1 MSHTF
6 FSHIQLERQ
15 GSQKQNL
22 EGIFLVLKSKNTDLR
37 QTNQYSELA

>member
-22 EGIFLVLKSKNTDLR
+22 EGIFLVLKSKIQTYDK
-37 QTNQYSELA
+37 QTNTLN